1 MTYVKIDREY
11 YPAQIMGRIYD
22 SEWNGRES
30 KAITLQM
37 TYSSAAELFVD
48 GLNWFIVQQE
58 AAHEDGNGNLI
69 APRDI
74 EYDNSDFCISGP
86 ITDNRDGTV
95 TVKMGKPTEIE
106 ELRSKLVNAVTEE
119 ELEAAYMEGVNS
131 L

>member
-1 MTYVKIDREY
+1 MTYVKINENY
-11 YPAQIMGRIYD
+11 YPAQIMGRIRD
-22 SEWNGRES
+22 SEWNDRES
-30 KAITLQM
+30 KAITINM
-37 TYSSAAELFVD
+37 TYSSAIELFVD
-48 GLNWFIVQQE
+48 GVEWSIVQQNSYIDE
-58 AAHEDGNGNLI
+58 SGNTVT
-69 APRDI
+69 PDTV
-74 EYDNSDFCISGP
+74 EYDNSDFCVSGP